1 MSDFAVVDAPPHPC
15 YSGGMSANQSKGSA
29 DEQQERI
36 ILVLVAVGLLALA
49 GMWFRRQQVR
59 APSELRAASTV
70 RTAPRTPPPRLHVD
84 FTPQRLTLTGS
95 VSSQAARAKIHERA
109 AAAFP
114 HAAVDDELTVVTTP
128 EVAPWLLPAVDVLD
142 AAKAV
147 RWGSLECSGALVRLA
162 GEVPTS
168 EAQAD
173 LAKRLASMHV
183 EHVTIAAPDVK
194 VVQGPA
200 VEADRLKADLVARM
214 GTRRIELDDDGK
226 LSAESRKLLDEVAPL
241 LRDLRGLKVEVVGHT
256 DGGGALAPRDLGDA
270 GDDASASDAGGS
282 DAAVPDAGNASASVD
297 AGSERPGAAAVAR
310 TLAQARA
317 VVLYLGS
324 KGVDVTHLEAKG
336 MGDAKPR
343 RSNATPEG
351 RQENRRVELEPVEL
365 H

>member
-1 MSDFAVVDAPPHPC
+1 MVDAPRRPC
-15 YSGGMSANQSKGSA
+15 YSGSMSANQRKGSA

-36 ILVLVAVGLLALA
+36 ILILVAVGIVALA
-49 GMWFRRQQVR
+49 GAWFQRHHAK
-59 APSELRAASTV
+59 APSEVRAASTG
-70 RTAPRTPPPRLHVD
+70 RTLPRVPPPRLHVD

-128 EVAPWLLPAVDVLD
+128 EIAPWLLPAVDVLD

-162 GEVPTS
+162 GEVPTA

-183 EHVTIAAPDVK
+183 EHVKIEAPDVK

-214 GTRRIELDDDGK
+214 GTRRIELDEDGR
-226 LSAESRKLLDEVAPL
+226 LTADSRKLLDEVAPL
-241 LRDLRGLKVEVVGHT
+241 LHDLRGLKVEIAGHT
-256 DGGGALAPRDLGDA
+256 DGGGALVPRDPGDA
-270 GDDASASDAGGS
+270 GDAGDPATDAGVVDAAAEGASSASTPLDAG
-282 DAAVPDAGNASASVD
+282 PD
-297 AGSERPGAAAVAR
+297 PGADAVAR

-317 VVLYLGS
+317 VVQYLGT

-336 MGDAKPR
+336 YGDAKPR
-343 RSNATPEG
+343 GSNATPEG
-351 RQENRRVELEPVEL
+351 RRENRRIELEPVEL

>member
-1 MSDFAVVDAPPHPC
+1 
-15 YSGGMSANQSKGSA
+15 MSASQNRGSA

-36 ILVLVAVGLLALA
+36 ILILVAVGLILLA
-49 GMWFRRQQVR
+49 GLWFRRHHTK
-59 APSELRAASTV
+59 APSEPRAASTAHTV
-70 RTAPRTPPPRLHVD
+70 PRTPPRLHVD

-162 GEVPTS
+162 GEVPTA
-168 EAQAD
+168 EAQAE

-183 EHVTIAAPDVK
+183 EHVKIEAPDVK

-200 VEADRLKADLVARM
+200 VEADRLRADLVARM
-214 GTRRIELDDDGK
+214 GARRIEVDDDGK
-226 LSAESRKLLDEVAPL
+226 LTAESRKLLDDLAPL
-241 LRDLRGLKVEVVGHT
+241 LRDLRGLKVEIAGHT
-256 DGGGALAPRDLGDA
+256 DGGGALVPREAGDA
-270 GDDASASDAGGS
+270 GDAVAEPDAATDGGPGDGGTDASRSSVSADVDGGS
-282 DAAVPDAGNASASVD
+282 SAD
-297 AGSERPGAAAVAR
+297 AVAR

-317 VVLYLGS
+317 VAQYLGT

-336 MGDAKPR
+336 YGDAKPR
-343 RSNATPEG
+343 RSNQTPEG
-351 RQENRRVELEPVEL
+351 RRENRRIELEPVEL

>member
-1 MSDFAVVDAPPHPC
+1 
-15 YSGGMSANQSKGSA
+15 MSANQTKGSA

-36 ILVLVAVGLLALA
+36 ILVLVAVGLLVLGGAWL
-49 GMWFRRQQVR
+49 RRHHTKAR
-59 APSELRAASTV
+59 GEV
-70 RTAPRTPPPRLHVD
+70 RTASEAHVQPRQPPPRLHVD

-128 EVAPWLLPAVDVLD
+128 EIAPWLLPAVDVLD

-162 GEVPTS
+162 GEVPTA

-183 EHVTIAAPDVK
+183 EHVKIEAPDVK

-200 VEADRLKADLVARM
+200 VEADRLKADLVARI
-214 GTRRIELDDDGK
+214 GSRRIELDDDGK
-226 LSAESRKLLDEVAPL
+226 LTPESRKLLDDLAPL
-241 LRDLRGLKVEVVGHT
+241 LRDLRGLKVEVAGHT
-256 DGGGALAPRDLGDA
+256 DGGGALVPRDVGDA
-270 GDDASASDAGGS
+270 GADAADAEPLDAALDAAGGTTAALDAG
-282 DAAVPDAGNASASVD
+282 P
-297 AGSERPGAAAVAR
+297 EPGADAVAR

-317 VVLYLGS
+317 VVLYLGT
-324 KGVDVTHLEAKG
+324 KGVDATHLEAKG
-336 MGDAKPR
+336 YGDAKPR

-351 RQENRRVELEPVEL
+351 RRENRRIELEPVEL